1 MNIAALAYETI
12 QVDVQYYDA
21 AERQKLLRYPTR
33 AVMEELVKEPLEVP
47 KEEFLTYYLFHRI
60 KLGTPGYQ
68 DYATVSRRLHYW
80 LSAIGECIDYE
91 GNTIRTPEGAERQLT
106 EVSEH
111 VGEAVG
117 LALMNRIHGLT
128 EADWRPIPEQRGR
141 GSAPSFDFQIAS
153 DGEHFVQVETKGSS
167 VSDNRLLSDAFRAQK
182 RKIDEKKAKLAALGK
197 QGQDTHPAS
206 LRYGTITVVD
216 GRKDGSVRCL
226 LTDPPPDPT
235 DDTPQRFKLLNRMRH
250 LRDWISFISPRSPLA
265 AALATRLAD
274 LEAVANPFE
283 LGGVPLR
290 RGNGEPFEFEPFDS
304 VTRRHSTFMASKS
317 RVTDGPAGGAVVQ
330 LLDSELLFLGIR
342 EELLTLATSQ
352 EFEEILRYKAE
363 IGSINKAV
371 ECTFSAR
378 RFLGL
383 RLPPSVGQSAAQI
396 GGYFHFRLRGT
407 LRYSPEGLVFGILP
421 LPEE

>member
-1 MNIAALAYETI
+1 MNIAALAHETI

-33 AVMEELVKEPLEVP
+33 DVMEELVKKPLEVP
-47 KEEFLTYYLFHRI
+47 KAEFLTYYLFHRI

-68 DYATVSRRLHYW
+68 DYDTVSRRLRRW
-80 LSAIGECIDYE
+80 LGAIGECIDYE

-117 LALMNRIHGLT
+117 LAVMNRIHGLT
-128 EADWRPIPEQRGR
+128 EADWRPVPEHRGR
-141 GSAPSFDFQIAS
+141 RAPPSFDFQIAS
-153 DGEHFVQVETKGSS
+153 DGEHFVQIETKGSS
-167 VSDNRLLSDAFRAQK
+167 VEDNRLLSEAVRAQK

-197 QGQDTHPAS
+197 QGQDPHPAS

-226 LTDPPPDPT
+226 LTDPPPT
-235 DDTPQRFKLLNRMRH
+235 EADDTPQRFKLLNRVRH

-274 LEAVANPFE
+274 LEAMANPFE

-290 RGNGEPFEFEPFDS
+290 RGNGEPFQFEPFS
-304 VTRRHSTFMASKS
+304 PGTRRHSTFMASKS
-317 RVTDGPAGGAVVQ
+317 RVTDGPAGGVVVQ
-330 LLDSELLFLGIR
+330 LSDRELLFLGIQ
-342 EELLTLATSQ
+342 EQLLTLATAQ
-352 EFEEILRYKAE
+352 EFEEIARYKAE
-363 IGSINKAV
+363 VSSINKTV
-371 ECTFSAR
+371 ECTFSAG
-378 RFLGL
+378 RFRGL
-383 RLPPSVGQSAAQI
+383 RLPPSVSQSAAQI
-396 GGYFHFRLRGT
+396 GGYFHFPLRGT

-421 LPEE
+421 LPEQ